1 MRALAALL
9 TLFFILVSIPLA
21 HAVDKLTVQER
32 IELMRGLVAEY
43 ATVKQFLPR
52 SKKALPF
59 EASGTFDKK
68 EWEAA
73 SHEYGPAGRVGD
85 LVQITKVSI
94 ESDKLVLQINGGFNG
109 GRKWYDGAQIGGGM
123 GGNGRMTPLGR
134 GNSNAPGGTTIEI
147 LFHKPLEPMK
157 ASEVKKMLAPVLDFE
172 KRTAT
177 ELYSEALPPEVQ
189 KAIQSKKVLEGMD
202 RDQVLLALGH
212 PDHKS
217 REVKDGIE
225 LEDWIFG
232 RPPGKITFVTFN
244 GSKVIK
250 VKEQYAGLGSEVAD
264 PKTPR

>member
-1 MRALAALL
+1 MRAWTAIFAI
-9 TLFFILVSIPLA
+9 ILMPLA
-21 HAVDKLTVQER
+21 RGAEKLTEQDR
-32 IELMRGLVAEY
+32 IEIMRGLVAEY

-59 EASGTFDKK
+59 ESSGTYDKK
-68 EWEAA
+68 VWEAA

-85 LVQITKVSI
+85 LVHITKVFI
-94 ESDKLVLQINGGFNG
+94 EPEKLVLQINGGFNG
-109 GRKWYDGAQIGGGM
+109 GRKWYDSAQIGGGM
-123 GGNGRMTPLGR
+123 GGGGQMHPMGR
-134 GNSNAPGGTTIEI
+134 GDSNAPGGTTIEI

-177 ELYSEALPPEVQ
+177 ELYAEVLPPEVQ
-189 KAIQSKKVLEGMD
+189 KAIQTKKVIEGMD
-202 RDQVLLALGH
+202 RDQVLLSLGH

-217 REVKDGIE
+217 RETKDGIE
-225 LEDWIFG
+225 LEDWVFG

-250 VKEQYAGLGSEVAD
+250 VKEEYAGLGTEVAD
-264 PKTPR
+264 PKVPR